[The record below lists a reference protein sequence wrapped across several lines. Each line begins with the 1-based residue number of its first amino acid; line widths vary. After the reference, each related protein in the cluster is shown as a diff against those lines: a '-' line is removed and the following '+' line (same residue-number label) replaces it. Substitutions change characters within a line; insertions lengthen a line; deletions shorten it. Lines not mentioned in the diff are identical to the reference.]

1 MICGAIF
8 PILFVFFGDVTDV
21 LTQYDTEF
29 GLPDDEFMDAII
41 EVGAEVVSS
50 GWSDGLAR

>member
-1 MICGAIF
+1 M
-8 PILFVFFGDVTDV
+8 TDV

>member
-41 EVGAEVVSS
+41 EVAAMVLSS
-50 GWSDGLAR
+50 RWSKARVR